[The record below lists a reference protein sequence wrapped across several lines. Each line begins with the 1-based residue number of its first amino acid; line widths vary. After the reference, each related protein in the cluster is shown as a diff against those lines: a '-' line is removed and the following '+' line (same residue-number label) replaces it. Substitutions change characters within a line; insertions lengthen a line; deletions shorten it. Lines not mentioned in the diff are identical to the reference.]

1 MPEGIMK
8 EDNSKGIVAKM
19 NFFIMFFIK
28 IQFQLQPFE
37 NIFYPVYTNFAA
49 QKQRLMENLKP
60 KIDGILKEFETKA
73 VIFDLD
79 GTLLDN
85 NSFHRKSWIEYLKN
99 MGRDI
104 SEEEFNENFN
114 GRTNKDVIEYIFN
127 RKMSPEEILKYS
139 LEKEAVY
146 REIYKPFIKP
156 VVGLIQFLQILK
168 DKKIPMAIATSGI
181 QPNIDFM
188 FENVPI
194 KEYFSEVVNS
204 SHISKGKP
212 DPEIYLKVASMLNV
226 SPENCLVFEDAV
238 VGINA
243 AKAAGMK
250 VIAVATTQPKEE
262 LADADKIIDD
272 FTFQE
277 NKKSE

>member
-1 MPEGIMK
+1 
-8 EDNSKGIVAKM
+8 
-19 NFFIMFFIK
+19 
-28 IQFQLQPFE
+28 
-37 NIFYPVYTNFAA
+37 
-49 QKQRLMENLKP
+49 MENLKP

-85 NSFHRKSWIEYLKN
+85 NSFHRQSWIEYLKN
-99 MGRDI
+99 MGREI
-104 SEEEFNENFN
+104 SEEEFNQNFN

-146 REIYKPFIKP
+146 RKIYKPFIKP
-156 VVGLIQFLQILK
+156 VVGLIQLLQILK
-168 DKKIPMAIATSGI
+168 QKKIPMAIATSGI

-212 DPEIYLKVASMLNV
+212 DPEIYLKVASLLKV
-226 SPENCLVFEDAV
+226 EPKNCLVFEDAV

-250 VIAVATTQPKEE
+250 VIAVATTQPKAE

-272 FTFQE
+272 FTFD
-277 NKKSE
+277 